1 MKWSLKAQSDLR
13 HTDLFPLSLN
23 ERHINLLTSEDAIK
37 DRAIEAYT
45 ERLTKNEINHKL
57 KEFENDTDLL
67 CEIRLNTSKKNTT
80 ELWTMD
86 ELKVV
91 LKQLKKG

>member
-1 MKWSLKAQSDLR
+1 MNNK
-13 HTDLFPLSLN
+13 HG
-23 ERHINLLTSEDAIK
+23 NLLASEEAIK

-45 ERLTKNEINHKL
+45 ERLTKNEINHNL